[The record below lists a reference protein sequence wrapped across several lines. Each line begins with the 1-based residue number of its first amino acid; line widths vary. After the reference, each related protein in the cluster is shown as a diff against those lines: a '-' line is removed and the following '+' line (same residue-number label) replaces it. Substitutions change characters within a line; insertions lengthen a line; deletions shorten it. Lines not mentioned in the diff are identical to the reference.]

1 MIDPSSLDLSFWRLG
16 CESRLRRLWRP
27 LGRILEATNL
37 YYAKNATRVRM
48 ETKDSVIE
56 YCVTIQDSLRRFR
69 LTLHDMREVS
79 TYKGK
84 PTVVHINIIPPLPLA
99 VGTYMREPYTVIIPN
114 NTMTCMAVIAPG
126 GTVGGVFEACLA
138 PLTIHMVPSPRT
150 PYGLNNGRNANTFLQ
165 PKQTNMHGQEEDG

>member
-1 MIDPSSLDLSFWRLG
+1 VIDPSSLDLSFWRLG

-27 LGRILEATNL
+27 LGHILEATNL

-48 ETKDSVIE
+48 ETKDSMLE

-69 LTLHDMREVS
+69 LTLHDMQEVAN
-79 TYKGK
+79 YKGK

-99 VGTYMREPYTVIIPN
+99 VGNYMREPFTVIIPN
-114 NTMTCMAVIAPG
+114 STMTCMAVIAPG
-126 GTVGGVFEACLA
+126 GTVGGVFKACLA
-138 PLTIHMVPSPRT
+138 PLTIHWIPSPRT